1 MNQALRQVSSQIVI
15 QAAYGRSYSTK
26 EQALK
31 AWKNGADFKIMGGP
45 YCSIR
50 DAEGLVADSS
60 SVFIEFD
67 YGQQLVRVL

>member
-1 MNQALRQVSSQIVI
+1 MLRQASSPMVLLP
-15 QAAYGRSYSTK
+15 AYGRSYSTK

-31 AWKNGADFKIMGGP
+31 AWNNGADFKIMGGP

-50 DAEGLVADSS
+50 DAEQLVADSS